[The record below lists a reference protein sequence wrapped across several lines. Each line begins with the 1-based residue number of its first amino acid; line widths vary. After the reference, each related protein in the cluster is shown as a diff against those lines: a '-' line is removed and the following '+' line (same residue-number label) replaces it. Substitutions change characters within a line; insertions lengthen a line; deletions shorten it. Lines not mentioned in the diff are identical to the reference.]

1 MTVPFNLE
9 GNIFDTHLDSAIE
22 EAIILAGPI
31 QQPLGLAIA
40 QRFSV
45 VAAACLEQW
54 TRGSHLNRFI
64 SQLHV
69 DDWPRRLL
77 VLVLQLTVDQG
88 RRVLR

>member
-45 VAAACLEQW
+45 VAACLEQW
-54 TRGSHLNRFI
+54 ARGSHLNRFI

-77 VLVLQLTVDQG
+77 VLQLTVDQG